1 MTMKAKGGEVK
12 FINEEIND
20 TDKVIFADPV
30 LQTLREKR
38 RLIPVHALDETRH
51 TKPPNHLEV

>member
-1 MTMKAKGGEVK
+1 MIARPSRPSGCMTMKAKRGEVE
-12 FINEEIND
+12 FIDEEIDD

-38 RLIPVHALDETRH
+38 RL
-51 TKPPNHLEV
+51 

>member
-1 MTMKAKGGEVK
+1 MITRPSRPCGRMAIKAKSGKVE
-12 FINEEIND
+12 FIDEEIDD

-38 RLIPVHALDETRH
+38 RL
-51 TKPPNHLEV
+51 